1 MTISYAAIRSLTPNF
16 DAEVKS
22 YYGKATVWDSGKNHY
37 LFSYGKL
44 TAEIVEGDAGHKV
57 LVYDFLK
64 EPDNSHNKQK
74 HKTILRHVAEFLH
87 EYGYS
92 ADTFEE
98 VKEFMPP
105 VESAALTPLEAAAE
119 EVIAETPAI
128 PEPVI
133 PGKWIMHTHPR
144 NHHDTWFTC
153 SECGNLASA
162 DNGKDILTPFC
173 PNCGKQMSV
182 YSGKES
188 PAEISSAESVSN
200 ADSAALLPAPA
211 EVTNVAS
218 VTAATNTYAKRIRSK
233 FTGWR
238 NFRPANAKIRLE
250 NNNVVEVLIDGK
262 PHAINTLYYGKW
274 VERKTMC
281 VSQLY
286 FRHSMGRIMFTEIPA
301 ATASA

>member
-1 MTISYAAIRSLTPNF
+1 MTISYAAIRPLTPNF

-22 YYGKATVWDSGKNHY
+22 YYGKATVWDSGKHHY

-64 EPDNSHNKQK
+64 EPDLSPNKAK
-74 HKTILRHVAEFLH
+74 HKAILRHVAEFLH

-105 VESAALTPLEAAAE
+105 AESAALTPLEAAAE
-119 EVIAETPAI
+119 EVIAETPVI
-128 PEPVI
+128 PEPII

-173 PNCGKQMSV
+173 PNCGKPMEIPNAGSTDNATPANLL
-182 YSGKES
+182 ST
-188 PAEISSAESVSN
+188 PAETTS
-200 ADSAALLPAPA
+200 
-211 EVTNVAS
+211 TF
-218 VTAATNTYAKRIRSK
+218 AKKLRSK

-238 NFRPANAKIRLE
+238 NFGPANAKIRIE

>member
-1 MTISYAAIRSLTPNF
+1 MTISYAAIRPLTPNF

-64 EPDNSHNKQK
+64 EPDLSHNKAK
-74 HKTILRHVAEFLH
+74 HKAILRHVAEFLH

-98 VKEFMPP
+98 VKRFMPP
-105 VESAALTPLEAAAE
+105 AESAALTPLEAAAE
-119 EVIAETPAI
+119 EVVAETPAI

-133 PGKWIMHTHPR
+133 PGKWILHTHPR
-144 NHHDTWFTC
+144 NKDDVWFTC

-173 PNCGKQMSV
+173 PNCGKPMEIANAGSTDNAT
-182 YSGKES
+182 
-188 PAEISSAESVSN
+188 PAN
-200 ADSAALLPAPA
+200 LLSAPA
-211 EVTNVAS
+211 ETTKAFVKTL
-218 VTAATNTYAKRIRSK
+218 RSK

-238 NFRPANAKIRLE
+238 NFGPANAKIRLE
-250 NNNVVEVLIDGK
+250 NNNVVEVLIEGK

-274 VERKTMC
+274 VKRKTMC

-286 FRHSMGRIMFTEIPA
+286 IRHKLGRIMFTEIPA
-301 ATASA
+301 ATATA